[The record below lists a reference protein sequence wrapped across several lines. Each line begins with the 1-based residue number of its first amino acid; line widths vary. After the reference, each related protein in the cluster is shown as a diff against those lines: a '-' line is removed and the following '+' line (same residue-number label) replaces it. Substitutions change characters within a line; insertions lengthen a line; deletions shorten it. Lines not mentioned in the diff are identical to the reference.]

1 LAGFDSVRTET
12 SREVFVREPCGN
24 FENSTRHASYRR
36 FRRRRRAWPLLSA
49 LALATFLVGAG
60 VLLSPD
66 RINPVEIASVEK
78 TESEDAAGDPES
90 GGTSGKQ
97 PEDAVPESEEGSSE
111 ASEPDASSDSAES
124 APEPR
129 DASQQEAPE
138 EGPRQAASG
147 DDENSDERA
156 GGSQEE
162 DRATAPPPPANKD
175 MSLTVPRLGVSGD
188 SVTNSADPQVLHEGA
203 QKLPSTGF
211 PWQDGAN
218 TYIAGHRLGFPGT
231 ESHNQFY
238 NLPAMQEEDPVY
250 LTDANGETYEY
261 RVTEIFAV
269 SPSES
274 WVTEPVAGRD
284 MVTLQTCTHSPDDW
298 WSITPQLFGAGPESG
313 RLVVR
318 ADRV

>member
-1 LAGFDSVRTET
+1 M
-12 SREVFVREPCGN
+12 REPFGN

-36 FRRRRRAWPLLSA
+36 FRRRRRAWPLPSA
-49 LALATFLVGAG
+49 LALATFLVGAA

-66 RINPVEIASVEK
+66 RINPVEIASVEE
-78 TESEDAAGDPES
+78 TESEDAAGDSEP

-129 DASQQEAPE
+129 DAPQQEAPE
-138 EGPRQAASG
+138 EEPRQAVSG

-238 NLPAMQEEDPVY
+238 NLPAMQEGDPVY

-269 SPSES
+269 RPSES